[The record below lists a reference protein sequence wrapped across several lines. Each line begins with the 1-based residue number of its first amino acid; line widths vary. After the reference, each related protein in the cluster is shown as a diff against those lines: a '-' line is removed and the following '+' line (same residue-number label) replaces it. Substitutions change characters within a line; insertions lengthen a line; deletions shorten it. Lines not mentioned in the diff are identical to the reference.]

1 MMEANNL
8 FDALVKK
15 IYLGQLKE
23 YEATK
28 RLKPEEH
35 KMLREWVEE
44 YNSVYSNPF
53 YVYGDDGRLLDYIT
67 AYRRCVKEHK
77 TALRKELKEYEQSI
91 PDLTDTERENLH
103 DWVSAGN
110 SVYDNPYYMVLEG
123 GCPVD
128 YIEALRTMEE
138 EWESHRKSMQDT
150 AGEIPF

>member
-1 MMEANNL
+1 MMEVNNRV
-8 FDALVKK
+8 DAIVKK
-15 IYLGQLKE
+15 IYLRQLKE

-28 RLKPEEH
+28 RLKPEER

-77 TALRKELKEYEQSI
+77 RTLRKELKEYELSI
-91 PDLTDTERENLH
+91 PDLTDKEREGLH

-110 SVYDNPYYMVLEG
+110 SVYENPYYVATEG
-123 GCPVD
+123 GYPVD
-128 YIEALRTMEE
+128 YIEARRTMEE
-138 EWESHRKSMQDT
+138 EWEIYRKSMLDT